1 MIEVRH
7 LTKRYG
13 DVLAVDDIS
22 FDVRPGHVT
31 GFLGPNGAGKS
42 TTMRMVLGLDAPT
55 GGTVRVA
62 GRRYRELAAPLR
74 TIGALL
80 DAGAVDD
87 GRTAANHLLWLA
99 HSNGIERTRVGHVL
113 DLVGLGDVAGRRVG
127 TFSLGMR
134 QRLGIAAALL
144 GDARVLMFDE
154 PTNGLDPD
162 GIIWLRETMRRLA
175 AEGRTVFVSSHLMS
189 EVAQTADHVIVIG
202 RGRIIADAPI
212 DEIVARHGLADVL
225 VRAERHDDLS
235 LQLMRHGARLEPTG
249 DGALTVS
256 GLGSAEI
263 GAIAAAEGIALTEL
277 TPRQP
282 SLEEAFFELT
292 HDVNLPTG
300 LVGAARGG

>member
-1 MIEVRH
+1 MIEVQH
-7 LTKRYG
+7 LSKRYG
-13 DVLAVDDIS
+13 DVVAVDDIS
-22 FDVRPGHVT
+22 FTVRPGHVT

-42 TTMRMVLGLDAPT
+42 TTMRMILGLDAPT
-55 GGTVRVA
+55 SGSVLVD
-62 GRRYRELAAPLR
+62 GRRYRQLNTPLR

-99 HSNGIERTRVGHVL
+99 YSNGIERGRVSTAL
-113 DLVGLGDVAGRRVG
+113 ELVGLGDVADRRVG

-162 GIIWLRETMRRLA
+162 GIIWLRATMRHLA

-212 DEIVARHGLADVL
+212 DAIVAQHGLANVY
-225 VRAERHDDLS
+225 VRAERQHDLS
-235 LQLMRHGARLEPTG
+235 MQLGRHGAQLESAG
-249 DGALTVS
+249 DGAVTVR
-256 GLGSAEI
+256 GLDSAAI
-263 GAIAAAEGIALTEL
+263 GAIAAAEGIALSEL
-277 TPRQP
+277 TPRRP
-282 SLEEAFFELT
+282 SLEDAFFELT
-292 HDVNLPTG
+292 HDLTLPTT
-300 LVGAARGG
+300 LVGATRGD